1 MNRIHFALDSIARR
15 EIPENADLWPQIVAR
30 IERKDTV
37 KVNPRLKLAWMIMLV
52 LLGLALA
59 TTAVY
64 ALVHYFTDPG
74 MRSVSDTGLITNLN
88 ITSAPAAVPTATPLP
103 PAAVIGT
110 SQTLHGITLTMD
122 WVYLDDMWQSMG
134 FSATGVG
141 DDQTFGQPLMRFGKI
156 TLGQYSGAALS
167 LTKTETGLAGK
178 YVVYQPVHDDTDMA
192 SDTFAD
198 VSIEIPLLDA
208 EGRLLETFRFSGS
221 QVQVHRESYY
231 GGNTYA
237 TRVNGLEMRLEWI
250 IFSPKNTR
258 ARLCY
263 DRPGLKLESTTLQW
277 GQAVN
282 APALPSQ
289 QIVKIDAGC
298 VEAIF
303 PADTQDSKAFTLVVN
318 NLKDENNVDYPGPWI
333 FNWLVLPQHTQIP
346 GITPLESQTAGSYK
360 VTLVQAYADAAR
372 MVVVLRIE
380 GIIPD
385 WMFTDVTLKDLH
397 GDGFNGGYDAGGNPD
412 DPALYTLTFYPTDL
426 SHTPQR
432 FQGQL
437 TITFNAR
444 GQQSDQAPQAF
455 TFDLDLPVYPAKEI
469 KVGQVL
475 SSNGLEMRL
484 ETLKITP
491 SYTFA
496 YLCFQKPDARDWYFS
511 QSGTSLQIG
520 ETQSNQGTASL
531 LFDSNPG
538 SWMINSPDPEWV
550 PPIPSGRC
558 ILVGF
563 PLGYHQKTE
572 TLTLSIDGLELSMP
586 GPISNDQVQ
595 AARQKLRKQGIEMDW
610 ITQSGNGGGGASP
623 QITKKP
629 VGMTDDEVMRRFY
642 EALGYFYK
650 GKWVFS
656 VEIQP

>member
-15 EIPENADLWPQIVAR
+15 DIPENTDLWPRIAAR
-30 IERKDTV
+30 IERKDA
-37 KVNPRLKLAWMIMLV
+37 VNMSSRLKLGWTIILV

-59 TTAVY
+59 TTAAY
-64 ALVHYFTDPG
+64 ALYHYFMDPG
-74 MRSVSDTGLITNLN
+74 MQSVSDTGLITNLN
-88 ITSAPAAVPTATPLP
+88 MTSAPATLPTATPLA
-103 PAAVIGT
+103 PASVIGT
-110 SQTLHGITLTMD
+110 SQTLHGVTLTLD

-134 FSATGVG
+134 FSATGLE
-141 DDQTFGQPLMRFGKI
+141 DDQTLGQPLMRFGKI
-156 TLGQYSGAALS
+156 TLGQYSGAAMS

-178 YVVYQPVHDDTDMA
+178 YVVYQSIHDDTDTA

-208 EGRLLETFRFSGS
+208 EGRLLETFHFSGS

-250 IFSPKNTR
+250 TFSPKYTR

-263 DRPGLKLESTTLQW
+263 DRPNLKLESATLQW

-289 QIVKIDAGC
+289 QIVKTDAGC
-298 VEAIF
+298 VEAVF
-303 PADTQDSKAFTLVVN
+303 PADTQDSKAFTLVVDT
-318 NLKDENNVDYPGPWI
+318 LKDENNIDYPGPWV
-333 FNWLVLPQHTQIP
+333 FTWLVLPQHTQIP

-372 MVVVLRIE
+372 MAVVLRIE
-380 GIIPD
+380 GITPD
-385 WMFTDVTLKDLH
+385 WMSTDVMLN
-397 GDGFNGGYDAGGNPD
+397 GEGFNAGYDAGGNPD
-412 DPALYTLTFYPTDL
+412 DPALYILTFYPTDL

-437 TITFNAR
+437 VITFNAR
-444 GQQSDQAPQAF
+444 GQQSDQAPQAV
-455 TFDLDLPVYPAKEI
+455 TFNLDLPVYPAKEI
-469 KVGQVL
+469 KAGQVP

-484 ETLKITP
+484 ETLKVTP

-511 QSGTSLQIG
+511 QSGISLQIG
-520 ETQSNQGTASL
+520 EAQSNQGTTSL
-531 LFDSNPG
+531 LFDSDPG
-538 SWMINSPDPEWV
+538 SWMINTPDPAWV
-550 PPIPSGRC
+550 PPISSGRC
-558 ILVGF
+558 ILIGF

-586 GPISNDQVQ
+586 GPISNEQVQ
-595 AARQKLRKQGIEMDW
+595 IARQKLRKQGIEMDW
-610 ITQSGNGGGGASP
+610 ITQSGNSGGGSSP

-629 VGMTDDEVMRRFY
+629 VGMTDDEVIRRFY

-656 VEIQP
+656 AEIQP